1 MSQMLKP
8 RSDGSRS
15 GADIESGQGSHGPI
29 VNVQVSEKRKQS
41 RKRRAKNR
49 QDYIAWPLTWE
60 KGRKM
65 AAMEQWTRT
74 FLSWDLDKSDV
85 KVACALTYLFNS
97 ENGRC
102 FAKRQEI
109 AKFAGVSVGT
119 CRNALSRLE
128 QARLILRRRETIRGT
143 LMTVIYPAM
152 PEYDPD

>member
-1 MSQMLKP
+1 MSQMLKS

-15 GADIESGQGSHGPI
+15 GADIESGQGSRGLI
-29 VNVQVSEKRKQS
+29 VHAQVKEKRKRS
-41 RKRRAKNR
+41 RERKAKIR

-109 AKFAGVSVGT
+109 AAFAGVSLGT
-119 CRNALSRLE
+119 CRNALTRLE
-128 QARLILRRRETIRGT
+128 HARLIVRRRETIRGKK
-143 LMTVIYPAM
+143 MTVIYPAM
-152 PEYDPD
+152 PEYNPD